1 MKGRVISRNPGSWTL
16 IYDLPPD
23 GTGKR
28 KQKYE
33 TFKGITKKQ
42 AEQKLRD
49 RLTALDNGSY
59 IPVAK
64 ETVVRFLEKWLET
77 HCATKT
83 TLRTQMGYRQYLNCY
98 VIPAGNAGSW
108 ADPSQGHVP

>member
-1 MKGRVISRNPGSWTL
+1 MKGRVTSRSPGSWTL
-16 IYDLPPD
+16 IYDLPTE
-23 GTGKR
+23 GTSKR

-59 IPVAK
+59 IPVAR
-64 ETVVRFLEKWLET
+64 ETVARFLEKWLET
-77 HCATKT
+77 
-83 TLRTQMGYRQYLNCY
+83 
-98 VIPAGNAGSW
+98 
-108 ADPSQGHVP
+108 